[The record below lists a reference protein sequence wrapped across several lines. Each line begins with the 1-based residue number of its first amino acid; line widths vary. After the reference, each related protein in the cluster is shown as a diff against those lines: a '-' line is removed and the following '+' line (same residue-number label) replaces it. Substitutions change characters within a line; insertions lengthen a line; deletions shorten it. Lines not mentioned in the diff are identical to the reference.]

1 MDPTLKCPIK
11 LPISGA
17 KTKTLRILKFDIELH
32 IHCRSAQVKVLD
44 HLNPNTTNIHHYKKM
59 AEVQFAKH
67 QKVLAK
73 SRAPPTIWVDT
84 ISPCNIFL

>member
-1 MDPTLKCPIK
+1 MSDKTSG
-11 LPISGA
+11 SGA
-17 KTKTLRILKFDIELH
+17 KAKTQGILEFDIELH

-73 SRAPPTIWVDT
+73 SKAPPTIWDDT
-84 ISPCNIFL
+84 ISPCTIFL